1 MTYRDLSPAQYLDL
15 AQNRIPASRESKWL
29 KEYLQEFADHR
40 EGRDI
45 VDLPKSHKG
54 FLKQVS
60 HKGARK
66 LDSTLQDA
74 RNWAVLREMWVRVSP
89 EDQSAEALE
98 GASKMREFAQFAL
111 DNGRYKGA
119 HDTLAETIDD
129 MLTGFGVRR
138 QNPRESY
145 FRDWKKV
152 DDAVDLS
159 TEEKQVE
166 WAKLPSN
173 ELGNLMV
180 NDRVDPATFGYI
192 EDADGNL
199 AATMEMGTREL
210 GALAQTEGLLQV
222 QDRLGYLDFGTLSGE
237 KLAAA
242 HSTATITTAEIW
254 VQDQGVLLWMDGLT
268 QGSSSRA
275 KLGHKMKGELSMD
288 DRILDSWSNQ
298 FGKPPYYIRP
308 ITPFPFKSPLDE
320 MMHAV
325 NEFNYWDT
333 LRQVQLHAGVLR
345 TFSLVRKATAGGVG
359 APVLDTTNKPQTLT
373 LQSGEPLPHMG
384 DGYEWVLSPFEE
396 IDVETGY
403 QNAKT
408 ALEESGDLVRALSG
422 SSINQNTAVG
432 TASMMFNSAQRGLS
446 PMIRSESHAVAQEL
460 IDLFIWIRDTYKQ
473 PVTIRGAQEPDA
485 GEAGLQSVTLTI
497 RPEDIVTTNIEVQI
511 RPMLP
516 IDQAADIA
524 KAEKLIAMGLKT
536 LDGVVELGLIP
547 GENDPQQLKD
557 KIFISKLE
565 GGMEA
570 IDLTV
575 ALEAYELQVRGNAQ
589 APVDPEGEKPLVD
602 DLGNRRETGG
612 SGRAPQNVKDTG
624 LASGDGNIPRQSSVD
639 AVR

>member
-1 MTYRDLSPAQYLDL
+1 MTYRDLDPSQYLDL

-29 KEYLQEFADHR
+29 KEYQREFSDHR
-40 EGRDI
+40 EGRDL

-89 EDQSAEALE
+89 EDQSAESLE
-98 GASKMREFAQFAL
+98 GASKMREFAQYAL

-159 TEEKQVE
+159 DEDKLVA

-173 ELGNLMV
+173 ELGNLMI

-192 EDADGNL
+192 EDADGEL

-210 GALAQTEGLLQV
+210 GALAQTEGLLEV
-222 QDRLGYLDFGTLSGE
+222 KDRLGYLDFGTLSGE
-237 KLAAA
+237 QLAAA

-268 QGSSSRA
+268 QGSSRA
-275 KLGHKMKGELSMD
+275 KIGRKLKVEVEIE
-288 DRILDSWSNQ
+288 DRILDSWTNQ
-298 FGKPPYYIRP
+298 FGRPPYYIRP

-320 MMHAV
+320 MMHNV

-345 TFSLVRKATAGGVG
+345 TFSLVRKVAAGGVG
-359 APVLDTTNKPQTLT
+359 SPVLDQDKKPQTLT
-373 LQSGEPLPHMG
+373 LQSGEPLPYMG
-384 DGYEWVLSPFEE
+384 EGYEWILSPFEE

-403 QNAKT
+403 QNAKM

-446 PMIRSESHAVAQEL
+446 PMIRSESHAVAEEL

-473 PVTIRGAQEPDA
+473 PVTIRGAKDPDA
-485 GEAGLQSVTLTI
+485 GESGLQSVTLTI
-497 RPEDIVTTNIEVQI
+497 EPKDIVTTNIEVQI
-511 RPMLP
+511 RPMMP
-516 IDQAADIA
+516 IDQAADIS
-524 KAEKLIAMGLKT
+524 KAETLISMGLKT

-547 GENDPQQLKD
+547 GENDPVKLKD
-557 KIFISKLE
+557 KIFVSKLE

-575 ALEAYELQVRGNAQ
+575 ALENYEMRVRGS
-589 APVDPEGEKPLVD
+589 APPAPDPNGGVPLTD
-602 DLGNRRETGG
+602 EFGNPRVSGG
-612 SGRAPQNVKDTG
+612 NGRAPQNVRDTG
-624 LASGDGNIPRQSSVD
+624 LASGDGNIPRQGSVD